1 MKHIIKQEEPV
12 SFTSWKTNANKTPK
26 KTYKTFSRKTSIRK
40 DVKKALMNEQGY
52 ICCYC
57 ESRLGDEQ
65 SHIEHFKPQ
74 SLHPEESLNYN
85 NLLCSCQKNLEQGEP
100 RHCGNLK
107 GDWFD
112 KALLISPL
120 DPNCES
126 RFVYTFDG
134 RIKPQDQAAE
144 ETIEKLGLNIPKLI
158 ALRNKAIEGFL
169 DDREDISDTE
179 LEHFVSQYLENF
191 DEGKIIP
198 YWTTIRYLFESNK
211 NAQNLS

>member
-1 MKHIIKQEEPV
+1 MKHIRKKQEPA
-12 SFTSWKTNANKTPK
+12 SFSNWKAQANDDWRPAYENFQGEIK
-26 KTYKTFSRKTSIRK
+26 K
-40 DVKKALMNEQGY
+40 DVKEALMNEQGY

-85 NLLCSCQKNLEQGEP
+85 NLLCSCQKKLEQGEP

-112 KALLISPL
+112 KAFLISPL

-134 RIKPQDQAAE
+134 RIKPQDQAAK

-158 ALRNKAIEGFL
+158 ALRNEAIEGFL
-169 DDREDISDTE
+169 DYRENISDTE

-191 DEGKIIP
+191 DEGEIIP